1 MSNFDPPIEL
11 HKELNPVLWADE
23 RILPEVNLALLRIA
37 REFHKFLDID
47 APLVDVVISGSQANY
62 NYTEHSDIDLHLI
75 VDMTGIQC
83 DEPIQELFDAK
94 RKLWKLKHTIDIH
107 GIPVEA
113 YAEDSLKPAVSS
125 SYSLLTNTW
134 QRGPDTPVIDYNRAE
149 VERRVDM
156 WRRVI
161 FAALA
166 SREIHQ
172 LELVSDLLIKYRKL
186 GLAQDGEFGAA
197 NLTFKSLRN
206 SGLLDEL
213 RQTLDRLKDL
223 DLSLD

>member
-1 MSNFDPPIEL
+1 MSNFEPPIEL
-11 HKELNPVLWADE
+11 HKELNPVLWADD

-37 REFHKFLDID
+37 REFHKFLDIE

-113 YAEDSLKPAVSS
+113 YAEDSEEPAVSS
-125 SYSLLTNTW
+125 TYSLLTDTW
-134 QRGPDTPVIDYNRAE
+134 IRRPETPVIDYNRAE
-149 VERRVDM
+149 VERLVNM

-161 FAALA
+161 FAALE

-172 LELVSDLLIKYRKL
+172 LELVSNLLMKYRKL
-186 GLAQDGEFGAA
+186 GLAKDGEFGVA

-206 SGLLDEL
+206 SRLLDEL
-213 RQTLDRLKDL
+213 RNSLNQLKDQ